1 MHRPG
6 SDRRATGAMMRP
18 VAVPPPRR
26 DAAAM
31 HTRQVVP
38 FLVLLLAATT
48 GAAAQGRGRGRAEEI
63 TNRIGAFFVDVKG
76 PLPKDDQAGDLAQ
89 TELVRAAAALGQPA
103 VLYLVD
109 ASEAD
114 TVREQFE
121 RTLFGD
127 DELGIMLR
135 CFHCGR
141 VDLRAEPLLA
151 EKFRQKAPLFVAF
164 DKDGKAGEIVAMSGY
179 KPAAKA
185 LEQALATAARGTVKP
200 SLAAF
205 AKDYAGLVRD
215 LEQVLARKQTARERS
230 ARAGADKAK
239 KSDAEKDLAAI
250 EKEEQKLLDRE
261 RELLGKVALPV
272 RPAGARRLGG
282 RGFGEAG
289 RGGDG
294 NGRGNGGG
302 PPAPGN

>member
-1 MHRPG
+1 MPTTLAL
-6 SDRRATGAMMRP
+6 S
-18 VAVPPPRR
+18 
-26 DAAAM
+26 
-31 HTRQVVP
+31 
-38 FLVLLLAATT
+38 FLVLLLGATSAAT
-48 GAAAQGRGRGRAEEI
+48 AQGRGRGRAEEI
-63 TNRIGAFFVDVKG
+63 TNRTGAFFVDVKG
-76 PLPKDDQAGDLAQ
+76 PVPKDGQAGDLAQ

-109 ASEAD
+109 TSDAD

-151 EKFRQKAPLFVAF
+151 EKFRQKPPLFVAF
-164 DKDGKAGEIVAMSGY
+164 DKDGKAGDAVAMSGY

-185 LEQALATAARGTVKP
+185 LEQALASAARGTVKP

-215 LEQVLARKQTARERS
+215 LEQVLARKQTAKERS

-261 RELLGKVALPV
+261 RDLLSKVALPV

-282 RGFGEAG
+282 RGFGEPGRDGGTPAAG
-289 RGGDG
+289 GERGG
-294 NGRGNGGG
+294 
-302 PPAPGN
+302 